1 MTLATATPAA
11 PAAGTARDE
20 PTTAVVLP
28 PTATLTP
35 PPAPTA
41 TPQPTASP
49 LATPTPAAPLGLI
62 AYTTGADGAWQI
74 MVADP
79 ATGETRPQPGLPANS
94 GVAAW
99 APGGDTLAFRSKESG
114 TWQIYAINVN

>member
-1 MTLATATPAA
+1 
-11 PAAGTARDE
+11 
-20 PTTAVVLP
+20 
-28 PTATLTP
+28 
-35 PPAPTA
+35 
-41 TPQPTASP
+41 
-49 LATPTPAAPLGLI
+49 LI

-114 TWQIYAINVN
+114 TWQIYAINVDGSTLRQLTQRELRQPGGGLVTPMDVNWPLSACATATARSI